1 MMDIFIEHYM
11 CVYPYI
17 NHTRQGNT
25 LSIEAI
31 FFA

>member
-11 CVYPYI
+11 YVYPFF

-31 FFA
+31 FLA